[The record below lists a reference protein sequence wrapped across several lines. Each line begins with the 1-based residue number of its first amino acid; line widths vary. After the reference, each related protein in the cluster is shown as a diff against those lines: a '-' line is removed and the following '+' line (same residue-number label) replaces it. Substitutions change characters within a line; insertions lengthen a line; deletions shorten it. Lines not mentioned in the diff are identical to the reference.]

1 MNTFDKIKN
10 EIIDFSK
17 TLSDFEKIFI
27 VRNIYSRYA
36 IYIIANTD
44 IKNEPNF
51 NEELKE
57 QIDTI
62 QFINEVDDSF
72 IFQDLIKSSELVY
85 DKIYFS
91 ERHVENTN
99 WFIKENYKLKTPVTS
114 FYSFKGGVGRT
125 TATILTA
132 LLLARQGK
140 KVMIVDFDLE
150 APGLASIFANQNDES
165 QSLLSV
171 KGFVDFLIF
180 LRLLF

>member
-57 QIDTI
+57 QIDIFMTSLSKSHRQI
-62 QFINEVDDSF
+62 FI
-72 IFQDLIKSSELVY
+72 LRY
-85 DKIYFS
+85 WYFMPVKEIAKCTNMS
-91 ERHVENTN
+91 ISKVESILFRTR
-99 WFIKENYKLKTPVTS
+99 KKLK
-114 FYSFKGGVGRT
+114 KQ
-125 TATILTA
+125 LTERKY
-132 LLLARQGK
+132 L
-140 KVMIVDFDLE
+140 
-150 APGLASIFANQNDES
+150 
-165 QSLLSV
+165 
-171 KGFVDFLIF
+171 
-180 LRLLF
+180 